1 MVARRS
7 VKSVMPVVAG
17 KSLKFPKFLAAGGAG
32 KASGVAGP
40 SGSGEAGDV
49 HFVGAGLKKY
59 EFKNSQA

>member
-1 MVARRS
+1 
-7 VKSVMPVVAG
+7 MPVVAG